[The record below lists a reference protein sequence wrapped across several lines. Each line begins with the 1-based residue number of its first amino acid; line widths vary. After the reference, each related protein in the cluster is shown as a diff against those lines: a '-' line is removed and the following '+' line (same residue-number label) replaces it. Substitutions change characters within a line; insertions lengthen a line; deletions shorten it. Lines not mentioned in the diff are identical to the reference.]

1 MFNKYWNM
9 FINWIKSSKP
19 SNDIDEM
26 NETQSEMMTY
36 KLKLDTN
43 EIEKDT
49 NEIEKNTN
57 EIEKNTN
64 EIEKDT
70 NEIEKD
76 TNEIEEIKYYND
88 GIDGLEMMEEP
99 SLNDK

>member
-43 EIEKDT
+43 EYGI
-49 NEIEKNTN
+49 KNKLN
-57 EIEKNTN
+57 IDKYR
-64 EIEKDT
+64 
-70 NEIEKD
+70 
-76 TNEIEEIKYYND
+76 IK
-88 GIDGLEMMEEP
+88 
-99 SLNDK
+99 